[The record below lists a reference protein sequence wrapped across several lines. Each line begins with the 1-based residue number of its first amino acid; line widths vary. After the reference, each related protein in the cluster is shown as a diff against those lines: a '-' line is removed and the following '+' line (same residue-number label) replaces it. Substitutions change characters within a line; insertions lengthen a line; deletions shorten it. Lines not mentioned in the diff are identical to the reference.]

1 MKISTLIF
9 IFSSKIFVTSSS
21 KLPSTSNLSS
31 KLEKAENLSF
41 EKLYGGQSS
50 SYSNINNLD
59 VDNVK
64 KTAVVAHN
72 LSPSDILIALLSDI
86 EVGLTNQIAENRRL
100 IFGKNMLKENE
111 TKSILSLILEQ
122 FQDKLVQILL
132 AVAVLSASLA
142 AFEKEAHAFTE
153 PIVIFSILLINALV
167 GILQS
172 KSAESSLEALKKL
185 QPTTVKRKYYIFTA
199 FILLSLKNSKFFLG

>member
-1 MKISTLIF
+1 MKFSSLIF
-9 IFSSKIFVTSSS
+9 ILSSKIFVTLSS

-31 KLEKAENLSF
+31 KSEILSF

-50 SYSNINNLD
+50 AYSIINNLD
-59 VDNVK
+59 VENVK

-86 EVGLTNQIAENRRL
+86 EVGLTNQIAENRRS

-111 TKSILSLILEQ
+111 PKSIFSLILEQ

-172 KSAESSLEALKKL
+172 RSAESSLEALKKL
-185 QPTTVKRKYYIFTA
+185 QPATVKKNILYFYCIYITY
-199 FILLSLKNSKFFLG
+199 L